1 MLVAL
6 TILDRG
12 AQYLA
17 DVIKTAIRVI
27 WGGISLTALMRSW
40 IAHAVVR
47 GSLGCE

>member
-17 DVIKTAIRVI
+17 DVIKVAIRVI
-27 WGGISLTALMRSW
+27 CGAYR
-40 IAHAVVR
+40 
-47 GSLGCE
+47 